1 MSDSATNN
9 SSACKC
15 YTNEKAPDLSQ
26 VWGFFVPTCGGTC
39 GESDTI
45 RRNACGTRVSW
56 RKEWDLNPRYGITVY
71 RISSPAHSTTLPSFR
86 LFPIRRTGFAYYR
99 KREVL
104 SNLPLQIRTNSKL
117 SLPEQLSG
125 RKRRLRSDGAL
136 QHRPC
141 TDEALREPSRCR
153 QRSGSFRAR
162 RRACGRRRGRNR

>member
-1 MSDSATNN
+1 M
-9 SSACKC
+9 
-15 YTNEKAPDLSQ
+15 
-26 VWGFFVPTCGGTC
+26 
-39 GESDTI
+39 
-45 RRNACGTRVSW
+45 
-56 RKEWDLNPRYGITVY
+56 NPRYGITVY

-162 RRACGRRRGRNR
+162 RRACGRRRGPNFEVIFVCSVGMWKPVISIRKVSGIVTVLP